1 MAAINKNFI
10 IKNGLEVNNN
20 LIFAD
25 IVTDKVGIGTT
36 NPQYTLHVKGEIGA
50 KDSFVSDISTVL
62 TELRVGT
69 GGTILKVLGVGN
81 SIGVGTASPAYLF
94 HINSPVSTGQTAL
107 YVRGDVRITGDLS
120 VDDITLDVAS
130 LTDLN
135 VSGNGT
141 IANAAITNLTG
152 TAGTITTLNST
163 NGNITTLISANG
175 AITNLTGIAGTI
187 TTLNSTN
194 GNITNI
200 NVTGIA
206 TIATLNATGIG
217 ITNLTVYNNLS
228 VGGVSTF
235 TNGPVLIGSGTSTG
249 TASQRLQVTGG
260 TYVSGNL
267 GIGST
272 NPTSKLDVIGDVRVT
287 GVITAT
293 TFSGNVN
300 AGVGTITTLGSTNGT
315 ITNLTGTAGTITTFN
330 STSGT
335 ITNLTG
341 TAGTIT
347 TFNSTSGTITN
358 LTGTAGTITTFN
370 STSGTITNL
379 NVTGISTLGTVKV
392 SSGIITATS
401 GIVTYYGDGQYLN
414 LSNSPY
420 KGIGIGTTG
429 GVVGYGITF
438 LNLKG
443 AGVSTTQYNSSTGIA
458 TIFFEGGGGS
468 GSISISTTAP
478 ALPNSG
484 DLWYSPDYGRTFIYY
499 DESVVGYGTDAFWVD
514 AAPFNV
520 GVITSTAFAPAS
532 ASAPSIHFAGDVQT
546 GFFSPSSGNI
556 TAVSVGSSILN
567 VNPSGINVTGVVT
580 ATEFDI
586 SGSSN
591 TLTAGGLNV
600 GVATATEFDISG
612 SSNTLTAGGLNVGV
626 ATATS
631 FFGALTGNATGLSG
645 TPNITVGNIVGVAL
659 TLSGN
664 LTVNGTQTIINTTN
678 LEITDPL
685 VGIGSGNTTDAQA
698 NGDGIL
704 IYGATNKTLTYNDTK
719 KAFETNV
726 AWATTDTRFI
736 SVAEKLVRVNGN
748 TVSLVYN
755 TTGANIGFA
764 TNPSGNITLAVT
776 GIPTSSDFDNHVIT
790 FSVFV
795 NQTGTARTCTAV
807 TLNGV
812 SKTIKWSG
820 GSLSVAISGV
830 TTTSGYDIYSFTGI
844 NTVGSA
850 STTVNYDVLG
860 VVNGGFR

>member
-300 AGVGTITTLGSTNGT
+300 AGVGTITTLNSTN
-315 ITNLTGTAGTITTFN
+315 
-330 STSGT
+330 
-335 ITNLTG
+335 
-341 TAGTIT
+341 
-347 TFNSTSGTITN
+347 
-358 LTGTAGTITTFN
+358 
-370 STSGTITNL
+370 GTITNL
-379 NVTGISTLGTVKV
+379 NVTGISTLGTVKI

-401 GIVTYYGDGQYLN
+401 GIVTYFGDGSN
-414 LSNSPY
+414 L
-420 KGIGIGTTG
+420 
-429 GVVGYGITF
+429 
-438 LNLKG
+438 
-443 AGVSTTQYNSSTGIA
+443 TGIA
-458 TIFFEGGGGS
+458 TG
-468 GSISISTTAP
+468 
-478 ALPNSG
+478 L
-484 DLWYSPDYGRTFIYY
+484 
-499 DESVVGYGTDAFWVD
+499 
-514 AAPFNV
+514 
-520 GVITSTAFAPAS
+520 
-532 ASAPSIHFAGDVQT
+532 
-546 GFFSPSSGNI
+546 
-556 TAVSVGSSILN
+556 
-567 VNPSGINVTGVVT
+567 T
-580 ATEFDI
+580 ATI
-586 SGSSN
+586 GIQSG
-591 TLTAGGLNV
+591 G
-600 GVATATEFDISG
+600 F
-612 SSNTLTAGGLNVGV
+612 
-626 ATATS
+626 
-631 FFGALTGNATGLSG
+631 
-645 TPNITVGNIVGVAL
+645 TVG
-659 TLSGN
+659 
-664 LTVNGTQTIINTTN
+664 
-678 LEITDPL
+678 
-685 VGIGSGNTTDAQA
+685 
-698 NGDGIL
+698 
-704 IYGATNKTLTYNDTK
+704 
-719 KAFETNV
+719 
-726 AWATTDTRFI
+726 
-736 SVAEKLVRVNGN
+736 
-748 TVSLVYN
+748 
-755 TTGANIGFA
+755 
-764 TNPSGNITLAVT
+764 T
-776 GIPTSSDFDNHVIT
+776 GI
-790 FSVFV
+790 
-795 NQTGTARTCTAV
+795 
-807 TLNGV
+807 
-812 SKTIKWSG
+812 
-820 GSLSVAISGV
+820 
-830 TTTSGYDIYSFTGI
+830 
-844 NTVGSA
+844 
-850 STTVNYDVLG
+850 TTVNVVGTGFTADVTGTTANLYLPPAGVSLG
-860 VVNGGFR
+860 LAIALGG